1 MFNRREDWEAANR
14 DKLKVSNPFVNNDSI
29 KLKAINPLKNNDS
42 SNNVNLIHLRR
53 IMNDDNHRFTFF
65 ISVPMND
72 RDDEEVKKDI
82 SDAEKYYSGLMDKIR
97 MKYEFKNNFNS
108 TYNENDITKLYES
121 KYSRKE
127 DLDRVVRIAR
137 LGEAITKMAT
147 CDAVIF
153 IDIWE
158 KAKGCYI
165 EHKVADKYNL
175 KIFHFYTNNDANNV
189 DIVRNTAYWKWS

>member
-14 DKLKVSNPFVNNDSI
+14 DKLKASNPSVVNNDVINIKNPFVNND
-29 KLKAINPLKNNDS
+29 N
-42 SNNVNLIHLRR
+42 SNEINLIHLQRL
-53 IMNDDNHRFTFF
+53 MNDDNHRFTFF
-65 ISVPMND
+65 ISVPMNG
-72 RDDEEVKKDI
+72 RNDEEIKKDI
-82 SDAEKYYSGLMDKIR
+82 SDTEKYYSGLMDKIG

-108 TYNENDITKLYES
+108 TYDGNDLIKLYES

-175 KIFHFYTNNDANNV
+175 NIFHFYTNSDYIA
-189 DIVRNTAYWKWS
+189 DIARYGTY

>member
-1 MFNRREDWEAANR
+1 MFNRKEDWEAANR
-14 DKLKVSNPFVNNDSI
+14 DKLKVSNPFENN
-29 KLKAINPLKNNDS
+29 NS
-42 SNNVNLIHLRR
+42 SNEVNLIHLKKL
-53 IMNDDNHRFTFF
+53 INNDNHRFTFF
-65 ISVPMND
+65 ISVPMNG

-82 SDAEKYYSGLMDKIR
+82 SDAEKYYSRLMDNIG

-108 TYNENDITKLYES
+108 TYDENDLAKLYES

-153 IDIWE
+153 IDILE
-158 KAKGCYI
+158 KSKGCYI

-175 KIFHFYTNNDANNV
+175 NIFHYYTNTSNNV
-189 DIVRNTAYWKWS
+189 DIVRNRSWRWL